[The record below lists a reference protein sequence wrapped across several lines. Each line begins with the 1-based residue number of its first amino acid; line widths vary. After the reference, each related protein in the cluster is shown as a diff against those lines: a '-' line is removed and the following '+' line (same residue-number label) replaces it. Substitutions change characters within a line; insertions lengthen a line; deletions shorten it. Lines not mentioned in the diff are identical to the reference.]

1 MAGKSSSEM
10 PLRGELEQMIRK
22 LAPEIAR
29 IFRGHRASEAEARR
43 VLGESLADFSRK
55 WRRIINRERWLLRDL
70 ERSLQ
75 AARREPPDSPVPERA
90 DRVE

>member
-1 MAGKSSSEM
+1 MGGKYSSGM

-29 IFRGHRASEAEARR
+29 IFRRHRASEEEARQ
-43 VLGESLADFSRK
+43 VLGESLAGFSRK
-55 WRRIINRERWLLRDL
+55 WGRIVNRERWLLRDL
-70 ERSLQ
+70 ERSLR
-75 AARREPPDSPVPERA
+75 AARREPPDSPVPERV